1 MSLKHDG
8 DFEDILIRLQQQNCY
23 KRIWNLKIYD
33 LEIKKKII
41 IRMGLITNS
50 ILLPLTLGV
59 TT

>member
-1 MSLKHDG
+1 MNLKHDG

-23 KRIWNLKIYD
+23 QKIWNLTISD
-33 LEIKKKII
+33 FEIERII
-41 IRMGLITNS
+41 IRVGLVTNI